1 MVNFSFRTLDAT
13 LKKLRYISGY
23 NATSINYEIDKELK
37 RYVRIHLE
45 DETNQIARIVVR
57 TDDDAMKHL
66 KQIADSHGLSTNR
79 QLEVILENYVHEFEK
94 FHGEIRLDD

>member
-37 RYVRIHLE
+37 RYVRTHLE

-94 FHGEIRLDD
+94 FHDEIRLDD

>member
-1 MVNFSFRTLDAT
+1 MVNFSFRTLDVT

-37 RYVRIHLE
+37 RYVRTHLE

-66 KQIADSHGLSTNR
+66 KQIADSHGLSTKR
-79 QLEVILENYVHEFEK
+79 QLEVNLENYVHEFEN
-94 FHGEIRLDD
+94 FHCENRLDD